1 MGKNKVNS
9 PSSNSAEQLDGVDG
23 GVVDMDEVLKIQSFL
38 REAEVTRKRNDEAAA
53 DDNPKDSSEKDLRE
67 EIDEVLGLLGVVPVE
82 KSPDAAAAGND
93 DDGRL
98 PMRPFDYNLFRM
110 HLQPPLTTLAYDE
123 ESKTHKD
130 VFLNEIFGCSGD
142 LANRPLSG
150 YVLCRH
156 ELYHAIT
163 SLLFS
168 TYVFGCQ
175 KLK

>member
-9 PSSNSAEQLDGVDG
+9 PTSNSAEQLDDDGG
-23 GVVDMDEVLKIQSFL
+23 GVVDMEEVLKIQSFL
-38 REAEVTRKRNDEAAA
+38 REAETTRKRNDEASA

-67 EIDEVLGLLGVVPVE
+67 EIDEVLGLLGVVPVAH
-82 KSPDAAAAGND
+82 SDDDDDDDAAAD
-93 DDGRL
+93 DDDDRL
-98 PMRPFDYNLFRM
+98 PMRPFDFDLFRM

-156 ELYHAIT
+156 GICLAIT
-163 SLLFS
+163 GVIVLNIHHI
-168 TYVFGCQ
+168 
-175 KLK
+175 